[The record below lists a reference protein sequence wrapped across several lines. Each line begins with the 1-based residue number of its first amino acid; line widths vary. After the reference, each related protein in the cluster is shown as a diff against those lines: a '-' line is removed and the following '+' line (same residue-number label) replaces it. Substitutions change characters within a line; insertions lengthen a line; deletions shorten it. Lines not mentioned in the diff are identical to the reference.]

1 MGSRKKQTVGHRYLF
16 GLHMGLARGP
26 VDEIVEIRV
35 GDREAWKGSIT
46 KSGRIV
52 INKPDLFGGDKGEGG
67 IKGTLDVLMGEA
79 DQAVLPALAA
89 LHGTPTPAF
98 RGATTQYFDGQIAA
112 NNPYPK
118 PWKTRARRALAG
130 WDGAPW
136 YPEKAV
142 IWLANGA
149 IRAMNPAHILVEC
162 LTNRDWGRG
171 LDRGLLDDAS
181 YRRAADTLHAEG
193 FGLCLR
199 WARQTSISDFMQVV
213 IDHIGAAQYTDRS
226 TGRSTLRLLRDDY
239 RVEDL
244 PVFDYESGL
253 LAIEE
258 DEGGAQ
264 DGAVNQVI
272 VTWYDPINDEERQIR
287 VQDLAGIQATGG
299 VASTTTEYRGL
310 PTAELAARVGTRDLS
325 IACSA
330 LKRFK
335 VRLDRRGGALAPS
348 SVFCIRDP
356 FREIG
361 TLVLRAGTF
370 DDGRLS
376 EGAILVS
383 AVQDVFGLPATSYVQ
398 PQPPVW
404 TPPDRNPQP
413 APTRRLFEA
422 GYRDLATTLDP
433 AALAALPA
441 DAGLVLAVGEQPGG
455 LALNYILTTR
465 VGSGAYTEAGSGDWC
480 PTAVLAGALSA
491 TTTAAQ
497 LAAGRALDQVAVG
510 RALDQVAVG
519 TAAWI
524 EDELVRVVAID
535 PQAQTATL
543 ARGCADTVPVPH
555 AEGARIWFYDDFAAA
570 DPTDYSVGETVE
582 AKLLTRTSSAQ
593 LDPALAPVDSVRLA
607 QRQVRP
613 YPPGDL
619 KLAGARYPA
628 AVDGDLVVSW
638 AHRDRRLQSDQLVDH
653 GQGSIGPE
661 AGTAYVLRLM
671 DAIAGTVLDSPA
683 PITGTSYSA
692 TLKGVHR
699 VRAELGSTRDGLAS
713 WQKATH
719 TFDFKNGL
727 LRSEA
732 NDELVTEAGDY
743 LLME

>member
-26 VDEIVEIRV
+26 LDEIVEIRV

-46 KSGRIV
+46 KSGRIL

-67 IKGTLDVLMGEA
+67 IKGTLDVLMGDA

-98 RGATTQYFDGQIAA
+98 RGSTTQYFDGQIAA

-118 PWKTRARRALAG
+118 PWKERARRALAG

-142 IWLANGA
+142 IWLADGA

-171 LDRGLLDDAS
+171 LDRGLLDEAS

-239 RVEDL
+239 RIEDL

-272 VTWYDPINDEERQIR
+272 VTWYDPIKDEERQIR

-335 VRLDRRGGALAPS
+335 VRVDRRGGVLAPG

-370 DDGRLS
+370 DDGRLA

-383 AVQDVFGLPATSYVQ
+383 AVQDVFGLPATSYLQ

-404 TPPDRNPQP
+404 TPPDRTPQP

-441 DAGLVLAVGEQPGG
+441 DAGVALAVGEQPGG

-465 VGSGAYTEAGSGDWC
+465 VGGAAYAEAGTGDWC
-480 PTAVLAGALSA
+480 PTAILAGALSA
-491 TTTAAQ
+491 TTTAVL
-497 LAAGRALDQVAVG
+497 LAAG

-555 AEGARIWFYDDFAAA
+555 AEGVRVWFYDDFAAA
-570 DPTDYSVGETVE
+570 DSTDYSVGETVE

-593 LDPALAPVDSVRLA
+593 LDPALAPVDSVRLT
-607 QRQVRP
+607 QRQARP

-619 KLAGARYPA
+619 KLAGARYPD
-628 AVDGDLVVSW
+628 AVDGDLVVGW

-653 GQGSIGPE
+653 SQGSVGPE
-661 AGTAYVLRLM
+661 AGTAYVLRLL

-683 PITGTSYSA
+683 PIAGTSYAA
-692 TLKGVHR
+692 TLKGVYR
-699 VRAELGSTRDGLAS
+699 VRAEIGATRDGLAS
-713 WQKATH
+713 WQKAAH

-727 LRSEA
+727 LRSETS
-732 NDELVTEAGDY
+732 DELVTEAGDY

>member
-1 MGSRKKQTVGHRYLF
+1 MGSRKKQTVGYRYLF

-26 VDEIVEIRV
+26 LDEIVEIQV

-46 KSGRIV
+46 KSGRIL

-67 IKGTLDVLMGEA
+67 IKGTLDVLMGDA

-98 RGATTQYFDGQIAA
+98 RGSTTQYFDGQIAA

-118 PWKTRARRALAG
+118 PWKERARRALAG

-171 LDRGLLDDAS
+171 LDRGLLDEAS

-226 TGRSTLRLLRDDY
+226 TGRSTLCLLRDDY
-239 RVEDL
+239 RIEDL
-244 PVFDYESGL
+244 PVFHYESGL

-272 VTWYDPINDEERQIR
+272 VIWYDPILDEERQIR

-335 VRLDRRGGALAPS
+335 VRLDRRGGVLAPG

-370 DDGRLS
+370 DDGKLS

-383 AVQDVFGLPATSYVQ
+383 AVQDVFGLPATSYLQ

-404 TPPDRNPQP
+404 TPPDRNPRP
-413 APTRRLFEA
+413 VPTRRLFEA

-441 DAGLVLAVGEQPGG
+441 DAGVVLAVGEQPGG

-465 VGSGAYTEAGSGDWC
+465 VGGGAYSEAGTGDWC

-491 TTTAAQ
+491 TTTAVQ
-497 LAAGRALDQVAVG
+497 LAAGRALDQVVI
-510 RALDQVAVG
+510 G

-555 AEGARIWFYDDFAAA
+555 GEGARIWFYDDFAVA
-570 DPTDYSVGETVE
+570 DPTDYSAGETVE

-593 LDPALAPVDSVRLA
+593 LDPALAPVDSVKLA
-607 QRQVRP
+607 QRQARP

-628 AVDGDLVVSW
+628 AVDGDLVVGW
-638 AHRDRRLQSDQLVDH
+638 AHRDRRLQNDQLVDH
-653 GQGSIGPE
+653 GQGSVGPE
-661 AGTAYVLRLM
+661 ADTAYVLRLL
-671 DAIAGTVLDSPA
+671 DAIAGTALDSPA
-683 PITGTSYSA
+683 PITGTSYTA
-692 TLKGVHR
+692 ALKGVYR
-699 VRAELGSTRDGLAS
+699 VRAEIGSTRDGLAS
-713 WQKATH
+713 WQKAAH

-727 LRSEA
+727 LRSETS
-732 NDELVTEAGDY
+732 DELVTEAGDY

>member
-26 VDEIVEIRV
+26 LDEIVEIRG
-35 GDREAWKGSIT
+35 GDREAWKGSVT
-46 KSGRIV
+46 QSDRIV

-67 IKGTLDVLMGEA
+67 IKGKLDVLMGDA

-98 RGATTQYFDGQIAA
+98 RGGATMYFDGQITA

-244 PVFDYESGL
+244 PLFDYESGL

-264 DGAVNQVI
+264 DAAVNQVI
-272 VTWYDPINDEERQIR
+272 VTWCDPIKDEERQVR

-335 VRLDRRGGALAPS
+335 IKLDRRGGVLAPG

-370 DDGRLS
+370 DDGRIA
-376 EGAILVS
+376 EGAITVQ
-383 AVQDVFGLPATSYVQ
+383 AVQDVFGLPATSYLQ
-398 PQPPVW
+398 PQPPIW
-404 TPPDRNPQP
+404 LPPDRTPQP

-433 AALAALPA
+433 GALAALPA
-441 DAGLVLAVGEQPGG
+441 DVGVVLAVGEQPGG
-455 LALNYILTTR
+455 LALNYILATR
-465 VGSGAYTEAGSGDWC
+465 TGGGAFAEAGTGDWC
-480 PTAVLAGALSA
+480 PTAMLAGALTA
-491 TTTAAQ
+491 TTTAVQ
-497 LAAGRALDQVAVG
+497 LAAGRALDQVA
-510 RALDQVAVG
+510 AG

-582 AKLLTRTSSAQ
+582 AKLLTRTSSAV
-593 LDPALAPVDSVRLA
+593 LDPTLAPVDSVRLA

-619 KLAGARYPA
+619 QLGGARYPTA
-628 AVDGDLVVSW
+628 IEGDLVVSW
-638 AHRDRRLQSDQLVDH
+638 AHRDRKLQADQMVDH

-661 AGTAYVLRLM
+661 AGSVYVLRLL
-671 DAIAGTVLDSPA
+671 DAIAGSVLDTPA
-683 PITGTSYSA
+683 PMTGTSYTSP
-692 TLKGVHR
+692 LKGAHR
-699 VRAELGSTRDGLAS
+699 VRAEIGSMRDGLAS

-719 TFDFKNGL
+719 IFDFKNGL
-727 LRSEA
+727 LRTETG
-732 NDELVTEAGDY
+732 DELVSEAGDY
-743 LLME
+743 LLVE

>member
-1 MGSRKKQTVGHRYLF
+1 
-16 GLHMGLARGP
+16 

-46 KSGRIV
+46 KSGRIL

-67 IKGTLDVLMGEA
+67 IKGTLDVLMGDA

-98 RGATTQYFDGQIAA
+98 RGSATQYFDGQIAA

-118 PWKTRARRALAG
+118 PWKERARRALAG

-171 LDRGLLDDAS
+171 LDRGLLDEAS

-226 TGRSTLRLLRDDY
+226 TGCSTLRLLRDDY
-239 RVEDL
+239 RIEDL

-272 VTWYDPINDEERQIR
+272 VTWYDPIKDEERQIR

-335 VRLDRRGGALAPS
+335 VRLDRRGGVLAPG

-370 DDGRLS
+370 DDGRLA

-383 AVQDVFGLPATSYVQ
+383 AVQDVFGLPATSYLQ

-404 TPPDRNPQP
+404 VPPDRSPQP

-465 VGSGAYTEAGSGDWC
+465 VGSGAYGEAATGDWC

-491 TTTAAQ
+491 TTTAVQ
-497 LAAGRALDQVAVG
+497 LAAGRALDQVVI
-510 RALDQVAVG
+510 G

-535 PQAQTATL
+535 PQAQNATL

-555 AEGARIWFYDDFAAA
+555 AEGTRIWFYDDFAAA

-593 LDPALAPVDSVRLA
+593 LDPASAPVDSVKLA
-607 QRQVRP
+607 QRQARP

-619 KLAGARYPA
+619 KLVGARYPD
-628 AVDGDLVVSW
+628 AVDGDLVVGW
-638 AHRDRRLQSDQLVDH
+638 AHRDRRLQGDQLVDH

-661 AGTAYVLRLM
+661 AGTAYVLRLL

-683 PITGTSYSA
+683 PITGTSYTA
-692 TLKGVHR
+692 ALKGVYR
-699 VRAELGSTRDGLAS
+699 VRAEIGSTRDGLAS
-713 WQKATH
+713 WQKAAH

-732 NDELVTEAGDY
+732 SDELVTEAGDY

>member
-1 MGSRKKQTVGHRYLF
+1 MGSRKKQTVGYRYLF

-46 KSGRIV
+46 KSGRIL

-67 IKGTLDVLMGEA
+67 IKGTLDVLMGDA

-98 RGATTQYFDGQIAA
+98 RGSTTQYFDGQIAA

-118 PWKTRARRALAG
+118 PWKERARRALAG

-171 LDRGLLDDAS
+171 LDRGLLDEAS

-199 WARQTSISDFMQVV
+199 WARQTSISDFMQLV

-239 RVEDL
+239 RIEDL

-272 VTWYDPINDEERQIR
+272 VTWYDPIRDEERQIR

-310 PTAELAARVGTRDLS
+310 PTADLAARVGTRDLS

-335 VRLDRRGGALAPS
+335 VRLDRRGGVLAPS

-370 DDGRLS
+370 DDGNLS
-376 EGAILVS
+376 QGAILVS
-383 AVQDVFGLPATSYVQ
+383 AVQDVFGLPATSYLQ

-404 TPPDRNPQP
+404 TLPDRHPQP

-441 DAGLVLAVGEQPGG
+441 DAGLVLTVGEQPGG
-455 LALNYILTTR
+455 LALNYILSTR
-465 VGSGAYTEAGSGDWC
+465 VGGGAYSEAGTGDWC

-510 RALDQVAVG
+510 

-524 EDELVRVVAID
+524 EDELVRVVSID
-535 PQAQTATL
+535 LQAQTATL

-555 AEGARIWFYDDFAAA
+555 PEGARIWFYDDFAAV

-593 LDPALAPVDSVRLA
+593 LDPALAPVDSIKLA
-607 QRQVRP
+607 QRQARP

-619 KLAGARYPA
+619 KLAGARYPD
-628 AVDGDLVVSW
+628 AVDGDLVVDW
-638 AHRDRRLQSDQLVDH
+638 VHRDRRLQSDQLVDH

-661 AGTAYVLRLM
+661 AGIAYVLRLL
-671 DAIAGTVLDSPA
+671 DAIAGSTLESPA
-683 PITGTSYSA
+683 LIAGTSYSSS
-692 TLKGVHR
+692 LKGVYR
-699 VRAELGSTRDGLAS
+699 VRAEIGSTRDGLTS
-713 WQKATH
+713 WQKAAH

-727 LRSEA
+727 LRSETA
-732 NDELVTEAGDY
+732 DELMTEAGNY

>member
-1 MGSRKKQTVGHRYLF
+1 M
-16 GLHMGLARGP
+16 
-26 VDEIVEIRV
+26 DEIVEIRV

-46 KSGRIV
+46 KSGRIL

-67 IKGTLDVLMGEA
+67 IKGTLDVLMGDA

-98 RGATTQYFDGQIAA
+98 RGSTTQYFDGQIAA

-118 PWKTRARRALAG
+118 PWKERARRALAG

-171 LDRGLLDDAS
+171 LDRGLLDEAS

-239 RVEDL
+239 RIEDL

-272 VTWYDPINDEERQIR
+272 VTWYDPTLDEERQIR

-335 VRLDRRGGALAPS
+335 VRLDRRGGVLAPG

-370 DDGRLS
+370 DDGKLA
-376 EGAILVS
+376 EGAILVA

-413 APTRRLFEA
+413 VPTRRLFEA
-422 GYRDLATTLDP
+422 GYRDLAATLDP

-441 DAGLVLAVGEQPGG
+441 DAGVVLAVGEQPGG

-465 VGSGAYTEAGSGDWC
+465 VGGGAYSEAATGDWC

-491 TTTAAQ
+491 TTTAVL
-497 LAAGRALDQVAVG
+497 LAAG

-524 EDELVRVVAID
+524 EEELVRVVAID

-555 AEGARIWFYDDFAAA
+555 AEGVRVWFYDDFAAA

-593 LDPALAPVDSVRLA
+593 LDPALAPADSVRLM
-607 QRQVRP
+607 QRQARP

-619 KLAGARYPA
+619 KLAGARYPD
-628 AVDGDLVVSW
+628 AVDGDLVVGW

-661 AGTAYVLRLM
+661 AGTAYVLRLL

-683 PITGTSYSA
+683 PITGTGYAA
-692 TLKGVHR
+692 TLKGVYR
-699 VRAELGSTRDGLAS
+699 VRAEIGSTRDGLAS
-713 WQKATH
+713 WQKAAH

-727 LRSEA
+727 LRSETG
-732 NDELVTEAGDY
+732 DELVTEAGDY

>member
-1 MGSRKKQTVGHRYLF
+1 
-16 GLHMGLARGP
+16 MGLARGP
-26 VDEIVEIRV
+26 LDEIVEIQG
-35 GDREAWKGSIT
+35 GDREAWKGSVT

-67 IKGTLDVLMGEA
+67 IKGTLDVLMGDA

-98 RGATTQYFDGQIAA
+98 RGGATMYFDGQITA

-199 WARQTSISDFMQVV
+199 WARQTAISDFMQVV

-239 RVEDL
+239 RVDDL
-244 PVFDYESGL
+244 PLFDYESGL

-264 DGAVNQVI
+264 DAAVNQVI
-272 VTWYDPINDEERQIR
+272 VTWYDPIKDEERQVR

-335 VRLDRRGGALAPS
+335 IKLDRRGGVLAPG

-370 DDGRLS
+370 DDGRIA
-376 EGAILVS
+376 EGAITVQ
-383 AVQDVFGLPATSYVQ
+383 AVQDVFGLPATSYLQ
-398 PQPPVW
+398 PQPPIW
-404 TPPDRNPQP
+404 LPPDRTPQP
-413 APTRRLFEA
+413 APTHRLFEA
-422 GYRDLATTLDP
+422 GYRDLATTLDSV
-433 AALAALPA
+433 ALATLPT
-441 DAGLVLAVGEQPGG
+441 DAGAVLAVGEQPGG
-455 LALNYILTTR
+455 LALNYILATR
-465 VGSGAYTEAGSGDWC
+465 TGGGAFAEAGTGDWC
-480 PTAVLAGALSA
+480 PTAILAGALTA
-491 TTTAAQ
+491 TTTAVQ
-497 LAAGRALDQVAVG
+497 LAAGRALDQVA
-510 RALDQVAVG
+510 AG

-535 PQAQTATL
+535 PQSQTTTL

-570 DPTDYSVGETVE
+570 DPMDYSAGETVE

-593 LDPALAPVDSVRLA
+593 LDPALAPIDNVRLA
-607 QRQVRP
+607 QRQARP

-619 KLAGARYPA
+619 KLAGARYPD
-628 AVDGDLVVSW
+628 AVDGDLVVDW
-638 AHRDRRLQSDQLVDH
+638 AHRDRRLQADQLIDH

-661 AGTAYVLRLM
+661 AGTAYVVRLL
-671 DAIAGTVLDSPA
+671 DAIAGSVLDGPA
-683 PITGTSYSA
+683 PISGASYASP
-692 TLKGVHR
+692 LKGAHR
-699 VRAELGSTRDGLAS
+699 VRAETGSMRDGLAS

-727 LRSEA
+727 LRTETS
-732 NDELVTEAGDY
+732 DELVSEAGDY